1 MANIHKFPADT
12 EPRKLYVDK
21 IRIHLEAVQAQ
32 NGPTQPEARQLADYL
47 TVKQNSITWVMN

>member
-47 TVKQNSITWVMN
+47 TVK